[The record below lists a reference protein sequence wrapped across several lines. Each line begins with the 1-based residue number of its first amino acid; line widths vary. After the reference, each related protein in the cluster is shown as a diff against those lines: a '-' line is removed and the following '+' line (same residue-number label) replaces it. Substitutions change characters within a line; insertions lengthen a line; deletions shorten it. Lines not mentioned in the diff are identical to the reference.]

1 MKHLQ
6 PDTLIQNPQGR
17 PVVSSVDI
25 DGDAQRA
32 WALVGNFGGFNA
44 FIPALSHIEMIGEG
58 IGGLR
63 KKHFKDGHL
72 VVEQLNSRDEQ
83 AMCMTWTTIYNTLG
97 IGNLWAGMT
106 VEALEEGRCRATW
119 RIIAQP
125 AQPDRESAAFETFVQ
140 AFADS
145 AMENV
150 RLMLR

>member
-6 PDTLIQNPQGR
+6 PDTLIHNPEGR
-17 PVVSSVDI
+17 PVVSSVDVTS
-25 DGDAQRA
+25 DAGPV
-32 WALVGNFGGFNA
+32 WALVGNFGGFDA

-63 KKHFKDGHL
+63 KKHFKDNNL
-72 VVEQLNSRDEQ
+72 VIEQLNSRDEQ

-97 IGNLWAGMT
+97 IANLWAGMT
-106 VEALEEGRCRATW
+106 VETLDNGLCRATW
-119 RIIAQP
+119 QIIAQP
-125 AQPDRESAAFETFVQ
+125 AQAEADRVAFDDFVQ

-150 RLMLR
+150 RLMFR